1 MLVAQQND
9 RKFISFN
16 FFVKQ
21 LHLLMKLFKAGSIKV
36 RTVGVRSVR
45 PVQIFSELWCS
56 DCSMFELFG
65 VRTFR
70 PEWVVRPV
78 RCSSCSTVPTVQ
90 TVRVMLVYSTCSGC
104 SSIFENFIVRC
115 SDCSVRK
122 PRIVEQWTPA
132 VRCSVDPD
140 LRTYYEFRDCF
151 IHTESLILRKSI

>member
-1 MLVAQQND
+1 MLVAQQHD

-70 PEWVVRPV
+70 CPDCSVFGLFAHNELLGLFGVRVVR
-78 RCSSCSTVPTVQ
+78 TVPTVQ

-122 PRIVEQWTPA
+122 PRIVEQ
-132 VRCSVDPD
+132 
-140 LRTYYEFRDCF
+140 
-151 IHTESLILRKSI
+151 